1 MMIDPKYDFTTI
13 EKAKNSGCKYAVV
26 EKRNDFV
33 RFIHPEL
40 LEAVGDYFG
49 CQMAENP
56 VYIYDLHE
64 DRKLE
69 PKEFE
74 REVDEVAKRHGL

>member
-1 MMIDPKYDFTTI
+1 MIDPKYDFTTI
-13 EKAKNSGCKYAVV
+13 EKAKKSGCRYAVV

-33 RFIHPEL
+33 RFIHGIL
-40 LEAVGDYFG
+40 SEAVGDYFG

-56 VYIYDLHE
+56 VYIYDLKE

-74 REVDEVAKRHGL
+74 KEFEEVCKRHGL